1 MKFRLVI
8 AILAMSI
15 GVFGQ
20 ATPKMSAAEKEI
32 RAFFDGYAED
42 LRQHR
47 TEAIADR
54 YDRRG
59 TYLLGNGGKEL
70 VSFEDNKR
78 YYTTKWKGPK
88 SFVWKDFSF
97 EIISKTAV
105 VAIGKFEW
113 QGEKDVAP
121 ATCSYSGLLI
131 KTSGKWRIRVED
143 ESCPPPK

>member
-105 VAIGKFEW
+105 VAVGKFEW
-113 QGEKDVAP
+113 QDEKDT